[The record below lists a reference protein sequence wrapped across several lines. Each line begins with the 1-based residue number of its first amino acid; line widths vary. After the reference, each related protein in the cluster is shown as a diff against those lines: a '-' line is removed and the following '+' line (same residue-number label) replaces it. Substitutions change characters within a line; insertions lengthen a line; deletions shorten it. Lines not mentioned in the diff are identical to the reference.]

1 MKIKKILFLTNHLS
15 FFVSHRINI
24 FFKSKKKSYNF
35 FLISGSASSN
45 KMEKYAKEKV
55 RKFKIKNKIL
65 NFNSY
70 ELSIFKDIKSIIN
83 LYFLIKNYRPN
94 ILHTV
99 APKTNLYGGLVSL
112 FLRIDKVILSFSG
125 LGFLF
130 TGKLSLINKCKKKAY
145 IFLLRI
151 IFLNKS
157 VQIIVQN
164 TDDYKFFLNNFNLQ
178 KRIKLIKG
186 GSGIN
191 LNKYNKIKI
200 KKNIKN
206 VVFSGRLV
214 INKGIREFID
224 AAKTLKKEF
233 PSWNFIIYGALDYQ
247 SHDEIN
253 LEDYKNEIEN
263 KIIIVKGYEKNI
275 VKILKTSSIYCL
287 PSYREGMPKSVLE
300 AAAAGI
306 PCIVSDAPGCKE
318 SVINNKT
325 GFIVRTKDHKD
336 LINKIRKLIINPK
349 LRNIMSHNS
358 KKFVKKD
365 ASILKVTKKIFD
377 IYEE

>member
-1 MKIKKILFLTNHLS
+1 M
-15 FFVSHRINI
+15 
-24 FFKSKKKSYNF
+24 
-35 FLISGSASSN
+35 ISGRASSS
-45 KMEKYAKEKV
+45 KMEKFAKEKI

-83 LYFLIKNYRPN
+83 LYLFIKKYKPN

-112 FLRIDKVILSFSG
+112 FLKIDKVILSFSG

-130 TGKLSLINKCKKKAY
+130 TGKLSFINKCKKKAY
-145 IFLLRI
+145 IFLLWV

-157 VQIIVQN
+157 LKIIVQN
-164 TDDYKFFLNNFNLQ
+164 TDDYKFFLNHFNL
-178 KRIKLIKG
+178 KNRIKLIKG

-191 LNKYNKIKI
+191 LNKYNKIKAR
-200 KKNIKN
+200 KNIKN

-214 INKGIREFID
+214 INKGVREFIE

-233 PSWNFIIYGALDYQ
+233 PSWNFLIYGASDYQ

-253 LEDYKNEIEN
+253 LDDYKYEIKN
-263 KIIIVKGYEKNI
+263 KIIILKGYEKNI
-275 VKILKTSSIYCL
+275 VKILKNSSIYCL

-300 AAAAGI
+300 ASAAGI
-306 PCIVSDAPGCKE
+306 PCVVSDAPGCKE

-325 GFIVRTKDHKD
+325 GFVVKTRDYKD

-358 KKFVKKD
+358 RKFVKKD

-377 IYEE
+377 IYEEK